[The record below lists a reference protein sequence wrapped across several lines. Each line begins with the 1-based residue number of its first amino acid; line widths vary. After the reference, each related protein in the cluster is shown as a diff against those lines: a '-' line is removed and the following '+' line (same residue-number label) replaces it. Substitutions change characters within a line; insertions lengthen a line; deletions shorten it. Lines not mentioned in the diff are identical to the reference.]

1 MIEDKNFLYNI
12 KDLQKLFENNMSV
25 IFNSDYYKKNI
36 NNEHLDLREINKIIK
51 KNSKSYN
58 FSKINDELISEKTNL
73 ITNQKYKVLDL
84 FCGRRFSKGFEMAGL
99 NKYFYRY

>member
-1 MIEDKNFLYNI
+1 MKNSNKRRSIKKILFMIEDKNFLYNI

-51 KNSKSYN
+51 KIVKAIIFLKLTMNSYLK
-58 FSKINDELISEKTNL
+58 KLI
-73 ITNQKYKVLDL
+73 
-84 FCGRRFSKGFEMAGL
+84 
-99 NKYFYRY
+99 